1 MDTLSR
7 IRQIFN
13 QNLDEELTIGDREPL
28 ESVDIN
34 SIAFIKI
41 AIAIEDEFQ
50 VHFDNTMLSIK
61 KFASLYDLGAYIE
74 SLMQASKTTP
84 VPPPQQ

>member
-1 MDTLSR
+1 MDIMAR

-41 AIAIEDEFQ
+41 AIALEDEFQ

-61 KFASLYDLGAYIE
+61 KFSSLSDLGNYIE
-74 SLMQASKTTP
+74 RLIQEAENTTP
-84 VPPPQQ
+84 PAPEQ